1 MQNSEESKAIA
12 ALKAFANPVM
22 KDFQLV
28 GEKTQEEDNKKKTKP
43 LKKVGPGKNIVVPL
57 VKPA

>member
-1 MQNSEESKAIA
+1 MRSEMQNSEESKAIA

-43 LKKVGPGKNIVVPL
+43 
-57 VKPA
+57 